1 MVKNA
6 PTFSEVAQEIFAL
19 LQGHIFVAHN
29 VRFDYNFVK
38 ASFKTIGMR
47 YSSPHLCTVEL
58 SRTVFPNL
66 PSYSLGKLCKSLGV
80 ELKDRH
86 RAFGDTEATTILF
99 GKIWGKQPEKVI
111 EEIKSDEIVLEN
123 FPEKFNID
131 ALDEAPESKGVFIL
145 KNEDGQIIYVSK
157 SKNIR
162 NSILSFF
169 KVSFE
174 IQTHPISLHTRSFEY
189 VEMPSDL
196 SSQILETQLIFQYK
210 PVHNKFIKTP
220 KYRYGLYLKK
230 DEQGYESFT
239 VLDISKQKDAPM
251 QRFSSVN
258 KGNKLIQNL
267 HHRLQLNASHK
278 QVFNS
283 EKYNQLLKSSLKYIS
298 YPYRHCWIVEENAFL
313 EKSVVYVVK
322 NFVFIGYAVVQ
333 DVKHT
338 DFDLMDTLF
347 QQVQETTEIR
357 RGLLQII
364 HQKKSHIEIIDLG
377 DSE

>member
-6 PTFSEVAQEIFAL
+6 PTFSEVAKDIFDI

-38 ASFKTIGMR
+38 ASFKSIGMR
-47 YSSPHLCTVEL
+47 YTSPHLCTVEL

-86 RAFGDTEATTILF
+86 RAFGDTEATNILF
-99 GKIWGKQPEKVI
+99 GKIWNKQPETVI
-111 EEIKSDEIVLEN
+111 EEIKSDEIVLDN
-123 FPEKFNID
+123 FPDSFNVD

-157 SKNIR
+157 TKNIR
-162 NSILSFF
+162 SSVLSFF
-169 KVSFE
+169 KVSYSK
-174 IQTHPISLHTRSFEY
+174 QTHPISLNTRSFEY
-189 VEMPSDL
+189 LEMPSDL
-196 SSQILETQLIFQYK
+196 SAQILESQLILQYK
-210 PVHNKFIKTP
+210 PMYNKFIKIP
-220 KYRYGLYLKK
+220 KYRYGLYLRS
-230 DEQGYESFT
+230 DEQGYESFSI
-239 VLDISKQKDAPM
+239 LDITKQKDAPI
-251 QRFSSVN
+251 QKFSSVN

-267 HHRLQLNASHK
+267 QHRLQLNPTHK
-278 QVFNS
+278 QVFTV
-283 EKYNQLLKSSLKYIS
+283 EKYNHLLKSTLKYIS

-322 NFVFIGYAVVQ
+322 NFEFIGYAIVR

-347 QQVQETTEIR
+347 KPAQETTEIR
-357 RGLLQII
+357 RGLLQLLN
-364 HQKKSHIEIIDLG
+364 QKKSHIEVIDLG